1 VPSTC
6 DALGGCRAVTRDPA
20 PDPPATGI
28 AARNAVALVFPLNGF
43 CFATLAS
50 RVPDL
55 RESLELSNGALG
67 TVLLAIAVG
76 AMAGMPVAGHL
87 IERWGAG
94 AVLRMAAGLDLAGL
108 VVAGLLATAGSAV
121 GTAVGLFVYG
131 VGAGV
136 WDVAMNVDGAAVER
150 ELGRSIMPR
159 FHAGWSLG
167 TFSGAGVGAVAAGV
181 GVPLAVHYAVAPAC
195 AVALALVASRRL
207 LPAQAADRTEPGTGG
222 SAWLEPRTLA
232 IGLMVLA
239 FALAEGAANDWLALG
254 LVDGYGARHWVGVLG
269 FALFVAAMT
278 LGRVLGP
285 IALDRLGRVPSLLG
299 SAAASAVG
307 VMVVVWSG
315 MAALAVAG
323 IVLWGLGAAL
333 GFPVG
338 MSAAGDDP
346 TRAPRRVGA
355 VSTIGYGAFLGGPP
369 LLGFVGNQVGTLD
382 SLLVIAAAMVPAA
395 LLVISVRRPV
405 PARAYPA
412 AERSS

>member
-1 VPSTC
+1 MTS
-6 DALGGCRAVTRDPA
+6 DSA
-20 PDPPATGI
+20 PVSAI

-55 RESLELSNGALG
+55 RESLHLSNGALG
-67 TVLLAIAVG
+67 TVLLAIAFG
-76 AMAGMPVAGHL
+76 AMAGMPAAGRP

-108 VVAGLLATAGSAV
+108 VLAGLLATAGSV
-121 GTAVGLFVYG
+121 PGTAAGLFVYG

-167 TFSGAGVGAVAAGV
+167 TFSGAGVGAVAAGF

-195 AVALALVASRRL
+195 AAALAVWASRRL
-207 LPAQAADRTEPGTGG
+207 LPVQGADEPEAAGGG

-239 FALAEGAANDWLALG
+239 FALAEGAANDWLALA
-254 LVDGYGARHWVGVLG
+254 LVDGYDARHWVGVVG
-269 FALFVAAMT
+269 FAVFVAAMT
-278 LGRVLGP
+278 LGRLAGP
-285 IALDRLGRVPSLLG
+285 IALDRFGRVPTLLG
-299 SAAASAVG
+299 SAAAAAVG
-307 VMVVVWSG
+307 VMVVVG
-315 MAALAVAG
+315 TGAAALAVVG

-346 TRAPRRVGA
+346 ARSARRVA
-355 VSTIGYGAFLGGPP
+355 VVSTIGYGAFLTGPP
-369 LLGFVGNQVGTLD
+369 LLGFVGDRVGTLD
-382 SLLVIAAAMVPAA
+382 SLLVIAVAMVPAA
-395 LLVISVRRPV
+395 LLVVSVRHPRSAQTAGV
-405 PARAYPA
+405 P
-412 AERSS
+412 SS